1 MPNITL
7 VRVDHRLIHGQVIT
21 KWLKIADAK
30 KIIIIDD
37 YLAEESFMVD
47 IYKMAAP
54 PGVEVKILNVADAAK
69 QFESNEFAN
78 KNIFILFKNI
88 DMAYKAYK
96 AGVKYT
102 DLQLGGIPNEAGKK
116 MIFTAISLGQEEI
129 RQLNEMN
136 EDGVNIEL
144 HIVPEEPA
152 MSFEAAVKKYNL

>member
-1 MPNITL
+1 
-7 VRVDHRLIHGQVIT
+7 
-21 KWLKIADAK
+21 
-30 KIIIIDD
+30 
-37 YLAEESFMVD
+37 MVD

-69 QFESNEFAN
+69 QFESNEFDN

>member
-69 QFESNEFAN
+69 QFESNEFEN
-78 KNIFILFKNI
+78 KNIFINI